1 MMKLLI
7 TNNDFKLYKISDTVY
22 EIRDNKD
29 KLALKLEGNFT
40 KEQLQEQLNNCS
52 SSCIII

>member
-1 MMKLLI
+1 MLMK
-7 TNNDFKLYKISDTVY
+7 NNDFKLYKISDTVY

-40 KEQLQEQLNNCS
+40 KEQLQEQLNNCTPG
-52 SSCIII
+52 CIII